1 MERKCNMK
9 RFSSLLIACMC
20 VFMLVGCQSQKNNFY
35 KNTEEPYHYFQDY
48 TLKFNEKY
56 NQIFYFLN
64 VVGVKIMSL
73 VKFSL

>member
-1 MERKCNMK
+1 MERKWNMK

-64 VVGVKIMSL
+64 VVGEVFIVNK
-73 VKFSL
+73 

>member
-1 MERKCNMK
+1 MK

-35 KNTEEPYHYFQDY
+35 KNTEEPHYFQDY

>member
-1 MERKCNMK
+1 MK

-48 TLKFNEKY
+48 TLK
-56 NQIFYFLN
+56 LN
-64 VVGVKIMSL
+64 KQFIKIERKGEIEYTIGKLTEM
-73 VKFSL
+73 